1 MKKVE
6 YNGKTYSVDEKQVFS
21 LMKNLDL
28 TYEDA
33 IEVYLD
39 DEGILEN
46 AEQNALDEKAS
57 KIYREDNRITTEK
70 AKKPRKTPER
80 KVSDE
85 KRDFSDNIYNFLV
98 ENYENVEILKKNK
111 LFSIK
116 IGEKILKLDIIEQR
130 PPKK

>member
-57 KIYREDNRITTEK
+57 KIYRESNRVDTEK
-70 AKKPRKTPER
+70 VKKPRKAPER
-80 KVSDE
+80 KISDE
-85 KRDFSDNIYNFLV
+85 KRDFSENIYNFLV

-111 LFSIK
+111 LFSVK

>member
-1 MKKVE
+1 MKKIE
-6 YNGKTYSVDEKQVFS
+6 YNGKTYFVDEKQVFF

-39 DEGILEN
+39 DEGVLEN

-57 KIYREDNRITTEK
+57 KIYRESNRVDTEK

-80 KVSDE
+80 KISDE
-85 KRDFSDNIYNFLV
+85 KRTFSDNIYNFLV

-111 LFSIK
+111 LFSVK

>member
-57 KIYREDNRITTEK
+57 KIYREENRVITEK
-70 AKKPRKTPER
+70 AKKPRKMPER

-85 KRDFSDNIYNFLV
+85 KREFSENIYNFLV

-116 IGEKILKLDIIEQR
+116 IGEKILKLDIIEQS